1 MGMCIGVGGGAV
13 TVQSHPISSAA
24 PAHLRI
30 PSLPPSTPPPPAPL
44 HPLHAHTLLSF
55 LLEALSEPSYTPS
68 TSNINTHTHTHAL
81 ALASPTAQNG
91 FSSCQNLQCAP
102 G

>member
-24 PAHLRI
+24 QAHLRI
-30 PSLPPSTPPPPAPL
+30 PSLPPPPHH

-68 TSNINTHTHTHAL
+68 TSNINTHTHAH
-81 ALASPTAQNG
+81 LASPTAQNG
-91 FSSCQNLQCAP
+91 FSSCQKLQRAP